1 MSISVG
7 TELEA
12 AVEAAQIAG
21 AVMREWRS
29 RGYNVH
35 FKEKGEKVTSADRL
49 ASIKI
54 KNSLNS
60 ALGPQSM
67 LTEESGYTPGNGRLL
82 WVIDPLDG
90 TENFFEGKK
99 DSSVAIAAVQNSQPI
114 IGVIYNPFTDELY
127 TAMRGKGAFLNGSR
141 IMCSGKEHAKNLTIY
156 AEENADEPLRSA
168 LPKLLEKLPIGNII
182 MLRSSSISE
191 ARMAA
196 GAGDVFLKLSIRL
209 WDAAAGHCIL
219 RESGCVVTD
228 CLGNPFV
235 YDTKQILRAIAEK
248 KKPRN
253 PMGMFAAPPGI
264 HQELIKLIAKERQNL
279 RV

>member
-1 MSISVG
+1 MG

-12 AVEAAQIAG
+12 AVEAAQMAG
-21 AVMREWRS
+21 AVMREWR
-29 RGYNVH
+29 RHGYKVH

-54 KNSLNS
+54 KNALNS

-67 LTEESGYTPGNGRLL
+67 LTEESGYTPGTGSLL
-82 WVIDPLDG
+82 WIIDPLDG
-90 TENFFEGKK
+90 TENFFEGKNE
-99 DSSVAIAAVQNSQPI
+99 SSVAIAAIKNSQPVL
-114 IGVIYNPFTDELY
+114 GVIYNPFTDELY

-141 IMCSGKEHAKNLTIY
+141 IRCSGKEHAKNLTIY

-168 LPKLLEKLPIGNII
+168 LPRVIEKLPVSKII
-182 MLRSSSISE
+182 MLISSSISE

-235 YDTKQILRAIAEK
+235 YDEKQILRAIAEK

-253 PMGMFAAPPGI
+253 PLGMFAAPPGVY
-264 HQELIKLIAKERQNL
+264 QELVKIVANERMNL
-279 RV
+279 GA